1 MSLKFPGGNMFI
13 LTATRNSSKFEQSF
27 TNWIDA
33 NAKAKWLAE
42 AGFDALITPTRVP
55 KQD

>member
-1 MSLKFPGGNMFI
+1 MFI